1 MRLWLVGSL
10 VHAQQ
15 SMLVGIPV
23 DQLLQLTLLLL
34 GMGSYCASLH
44 NKEFRYLDVSRAQF
58 VLQLKTMYGSRVL
71 FI

>member
-1 MRLWLVGSL
+1 LLVRLWLVGGL

-15 SMLVGIPV
+15 SVMVGIPV

-44 NKEFRYLDVSRAQF
+44 LKEFSHLDVSRA
-58 VLQLKTMYGSRVL
+58 
-71 FI
+71 